1 MKFKTDNTVKDDT
14 VLSIV
19 QKRLKLGVFVV
30 HIGTSIFKR
39 FQNIKFLISMLAKF
53 RFPIKKENITD
64 NIF

>member
-1 MKFKTDNTVKDDT
+1 MAIIYIQNAVTLK
-14 VLSIV
+14 IV

>member
-1 MKFKTDNTVKDDT
+1 MAIIYIQNKVTLK
-14 VLSIV
+14 IV
-19 QKRLKLGVFVV
+19 QERLKLGVFVV

>member
-1 MKFKTDNTVKDDT
+1 MAIIYIQNAVTLK
-14 VLSIV
+14 IV

-64 NIF
+64 KIF

>member
-1 MKFKTDNTVKDDT
+1 MAIIYIQNAVTLK
-14 VLSIV
+14 IV

-64 NIF
+64 NIFKIF